1 MLKII
6 RHAFYVLTEN
16 MEISVAKKDT
26 VISYNKCS
34 HQAYFVWTL
43 MLPSVSKVQH
53 ILQLEYQFFLGPPM
67 LHSKILKREIKSI
80 FDRCSCISKTF
91 LEFTLRYKPLV
102 MPSSMFAWIHDFSN
116 GTSIICNDFKTLT
129 LNQTSGLQKD
139 QHIYMY
145 SCKVVQ

>member
-1 MLKII
+1 MQYINIPSLWKALPFIVMVKTPCAEI

-67 LHSKILKREIKSI
+67 LHSKILKDK
-80 FDRCSCISKTF
+80 
-91 LEFTLRYKPLV
+91 
-102 MPSSMFAWIHDFSN
+102 
-116 GTSIICNDFKTLT
+116 
-129 LNQTSGLQKD
+129 
-139 QHIYMY
+139 
-145 SCKVVQ
+145 

>member
-1 MLKII
+1 MQYINIPSLWKALPFIVMVKTPCAEI
-6 RHAFYVLTEN
+6 RRVFYVLTEN

-67 LHSKILKREIKSI
+67 LHSKILKDK
-80 FDRCSCISKTF
+80 
-91 LEFTLRYKPLV
+91 
-102 MPSSMFAWIHDFSN
+102 
-116 GTSIICNDFKTLT
+116 
-129 LNQTSGLQKD
+129 
-139 QHIYMY
+139 
-145 SCKVVQ
+145 